1 MNSLCLCVIPE
12 GIFFEM
18 SALLILVW
26 SQMKNNTEKGHVSES
41 GNFRW
46 KGTKHGYS
54 NWPIWLLLPQK
65 YWLPIWLS
73 RRFGW
78 IQIDCTVLSTSL
90 YFSFSI
96 LISSAICLSQL
107 MSACVL
113 LGNWEIYH
121 DGVTDLGWQGE
132 DDVCHATSYL
142 TTQLWNILPLVNNF
156 VMLFSN
162 LTFAITKKT
171 DNFLINTKQI
181 V

>member
-1 MNSLCLCVIPE
+1 MNSLCLCVIPG

-78 IQIDCTVLSTSL
+78 IQIDCTVLSTFL
-90 YFSFSI
+90 YFSFYI
-96 LISSAICLSQL
+96 LVSSTICLSRW
-107 MSACVL
+107 MSVCVPGKLENLSRWRHWPGLARRRWL
-113 LGNWEIYH
+113 LSRNLLSHNTI
-121 DGVTDLGWQGE
+121 VKLF
-132 DDVCHATSYL
+132 A
-142 TTQLWNILPLVNNF
+142 NNF
-156 VMLFSN
+156 VMLFVI
-162 LTFAITKKT
+162 L
-171 DNFLINTKQI
+171 DLL
-181 V
+181 

>member
-46 KGTKHGYS
+46 KGTKPGYS

-78 IQIDCTVLSTSL
+78 IQIDCTVLSTFL
-90 YFSFSI
+90 YFPFYI
-96 LISSAICLSQL
+96 LVSSTICLSRW
-107 MSACVL
+107 MSVCVPGKLENLSRWRHWPGLARRRWL
-113 LGNWEIYH
+113 LSRNLLSHNTI
-121 DGVTDLGWQGE
+121 VKLF
-132 DDVCHATSYL
+132 A
-142 TTQLWNILPLVNNF
+142 NNF
-156 VMLFSN
+156 VILFVI
-162 LTFAITKKT
+162 L
-171 DNFLINTKQI
+171 DLL
-181 V
+181 